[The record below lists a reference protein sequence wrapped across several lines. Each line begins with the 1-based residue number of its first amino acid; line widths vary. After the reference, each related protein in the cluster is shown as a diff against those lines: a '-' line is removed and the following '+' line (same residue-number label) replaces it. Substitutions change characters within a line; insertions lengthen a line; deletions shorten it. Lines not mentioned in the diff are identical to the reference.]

1 MLKQRTL
8 SNSIRASGV
17 GLHSGEKVNMT
28 LRPAAK
34 DTGIIF
40 RRLDIEPIQQIPA
53 RAESVIDTMLGTT
66 IAKKNASVMTVEHIL
81 AAFAG
86 LGIDNAL
93 IDLDGPE
100 VPIMDGSSASFIFL
114 IESAGIEEQNASK
127 KFLRIKKKIRVEDG
141 DKFAEFKPY
150 NGYRISFEIDF
161 DHPMIKSKLTKLSV
175 DFSTLTFLKEIS
187 RARTFG
193 FLKEIE
199 TLRSKNLAL
208 GGSLDNAIVF
218 DDYRILNQD
227 GLRYQDELVR
237 HKILDVVGDLYL
249 MGHILVGE
257 FNGYKSGHELN
268 NKLILKLYT
277 DQTAW
282 EEIEESEITDIPI
295 SYWTS
300 SALGR
305 T

>member
-1 MLKQRTL
+1 MR
-8 SNSIRASGV
+8 
-17 GLHSGEKVNMT
+17 
-28 LRPAAK
+28 
-34 DTGIIF
+34 
-40 RRLDIEPIQQIPA
+40 
-53 RAESVIDTMLGTT
+53 
-66 IAKKNASVMTVEHIL
+66 
-81 AAFAG
+81 
-86 LGIDNAL
+86 L

-127 KFLRIKKKIRVEDG
+127 KFLRIKKKVRVEEG
-141 DKFAEFKPY
+141 EKFAEFKPY

-193 FLKEIE
+193 FIKDVE
-199 TLRSKNLAL
+199 TLRSNNLAL
-208 GGSLDNAIVF
+208 GGSLDNAIVL

-282 EEIEESEITDIPI
+282 EEIKESEIKDIPI

-300 SALGR
+300 TLGS

>member
-53 RAESVIDTMLGTT
+53 LAKSVIDTMLGTT

-93 IDLDGPE
+93 VDLDGPE

-141 DKFAEFKPY
+141 EKFAEFKPY

-300 SALGR
+300 ALGR

>member
-8 SNSIRASGV
+8 SNSVRASGV
-17 GLHSGEKVNMT
+17 GLHTGEKVNMT

-34 DTGIIF
+34 NSGIIF
-40 RRLDIEPIQQIPA
+40 RRLDVKPLQHIPA
-53 RAESVIDTMLGTT
+53 LAENVTDTILGTT
-66 IAKKNASVMTVEHIL
+66 ISKKNASVMTVEHIL

-127 KFLRIKKKIRVEDG
+127 KFLRIKKKVRVEEG
-141 DKFAEFKPY
+141 EKFAEFKPY
-150 NGYRISFEIDF
+150 KGYRISFEIDF
-161 DHPMIKSKLTKLSV
+161 DHPMIKSKLTKLSI

-193 FLKEIE
+193 FIKDVE
-199 TLRSKNLAL
+199 TLRSNNLAL
-208 GGSLDNAIVF
+208 GGSLDNAIVL

-227 GLRYQDELVR
+227 GLRYHDELVR

-268 NKLILKLYT
+268 NKLILKLYR

-282 EEIEESEITDIPI
+282 EEIKESEINDIPI

-300 SALGR
+300 TLGS

>member
-127 KFLRIKKKIRVEDG
+127 KFLKIKKKIRVEDG
-141 DKFAEFKPY
+141 EKFAEFKPY

>member
-8 SNSIRASGV
+8 SNSVRASGV
-17 GLHSGEKVNMT
+17 GLHTGEKVNMT
-28 LRPAAK
+28 LRPAAMNS
-34 DTGIIF
+34 GIIF
-40 RRLDIEPIQQIPA
+40 RRLDVKPLQNIPA
-53 RAESVIDTMLGTT
+53 LAENVTDTMLGTT
-66 IAKKNASVMTVEHIL
+66 ISKKNASVMTVEHIL

-127 KFLRIKKKIRVEDG
+127 KFLRIKKKVRVEKG
-141 DKFAEFKPY
+141 EKFAEFKPY
-150 NGYRISFEIDF
+150 KGYRISFEIEF

-193 FLKEIE
+193 FIKDVE
-199 TLRSKNLAL
+199 TLRSNNLAL
-208 GGSLDNAIVF
+208 GGSLDNAIVL

-237 HKILDVVGDLYL
+237 HKILDGVGALYL
-249 MGHILVGE
+249 LGDRLVGE

-282 EEIEESEITDIPI
+282 EEIKESEIKDIPI

-300 SALGR
+300 TLGS

>member
-1 MLKQRTL
+1 VLKQRTL

-53 RAESVIDTMLGTT
+53 LAKNVIDTMLGTT

-127 KFLRIKKKIRVEDG
+127 KFLRIKKNIRVEDG
-141 DKFAEFKPY
+141 EKFAEFKPY

-300 SALGR
+300 ALGR

>member
-1 MLKQRTL
+1 VLKQRTL

-141 DKFAEFKPY
+141 EKFAEFKPY

-300 SALGR
+300 ALGR

>member
-8 SNSIRASGV
+8 SNSIKASGV

-141 DKFAEFKPY
+141 EKFAEFKPY

>member
-1 MLKQRTL
+1 VLKQRTL

-40 RRLDIEPIQQIPA
+40 RRLDLEPIQQIPA
-53 RAESVIDTMLGTT
+53 LAKSVIDTMLGTT

-127 KFLRIKKKIRVEDG
+127 KFLRIKKNIRVEDG
-141 DKFAEFKPY
+141 EKFAEFKPY

-300 SALGR
+300 ALGR

>member
-1 MLKQRTL
+1 LLKQRTL

-17 GLHSGEKVNMT
+17 GLHSGEKINMT

-114 IESAGIEEQNASK
+114 IESAGIEEQDASK

-141 DKFAEFKPY
+141 EKFAEFKPY

-295 SYWTS
+295 SYWTP
-300 SALGR
+300 ALGR

>member
-53 RAESVIDTMLGTT
+53 LAKSVIDTMLGTT

-114 IESAGIEEQNASK
+114 IESAGIEGQNASK
-127 KFLRIKKKIRVEDG
+127 KFLRIKKNIRVEDG
-141 DKFAEFKPY
+141 EKFAEFKPY

-249 MGHILVGE
+249 MGHILEGE

-300 SALGR
+300 ALGR

>member
-1 MLKQRTL
+1 M

-17 GLHSGEKVNMT
+17 GLHSGEKINMT

-114 IESAGIEEQNASK
+114 IESAGIEEQDASK

-141 DKFAEFKPY
+141 EKFAEFKPY

-295 SYWTS
+295 SYWTP
-300 SALGR
+300 ALGR

>member
-1 MLKQRTL
+1 VLKQRTL
-8 SNSIRASGV
+8 SNSVRASGV
-17 GLHSGEKVNMT
+17 GLHTGEKVNMT

-34 DTGIIF
+34 NSGIIF
-40 RRLDIEPIQQIPA
+40 RRLDVKPLQHIPA
-53 RAESVIDTMLGTT
+53 LAENVTDTILGTT
-66 IAKKNASVMTVEHIL
+66 ISKKNASVMTVEHIL

-127 KFLRIKKKIRVEDG
+127 KFLRIKKKVRVEEG
-141 DKFAEFKPY
+141 EKFAELKPY
-150 NGYRISFEIDF
+150 EGYRISFEIDF
-161 DHPMIKSKLTKLSV
+161 DHPMIKSKLTKLSI

-193 FLKEIE
+193 FIKDVE
-199 TLRSKNLAL
+199 TLRSNNLAL
-208 GGSLDNAIVF
+208 GGSLDNAIVL

-227 GLRYQDELVR
+227 GLRYHDELVR

-268 NKLILKLYT
+268 NKLILKLYR

-282 EEIEESEITDIPI
+282 EEIKESEINDIPI

-300 SALGR
+300 TLGS

>member
-8 SNSIRASGV
+8 SNSIKASGV

-53 RAESVIDTMLGTT
+53 LAKSVIDTMLGTT
-66 IAKKNASVMTVEHIL
+66 IAKKNASVMTVEHLL

-127 KFLRIKKKIRVEDG
+127 KFLRIKKNIRVEDG
-141 DKFAEFKPY
+141 EKFAEFKPY

>member
-53 RAESVIDTMLGTT
+53 LAKSVIDTMLGTT
-66 IAKKNASVMTVEHIL
+66 IAKKNASVMTVEHLL

-141 DKFAEFKPY
+141 EKFAEFKPY

-300 SALGR
+300 ALGR

>member
-1 MLKQRTL
+1 VLKQRTL

-53 RAESVIDTMLGTT
+53 LAKSVIDTMLGTT

-141 DKFAEFKPY
+141 EKFAEFKPY

-300 SALGR
+300 ALGR

>member
-8 SNSIRASGV
+8 SNSVKASGV

-53 RAESVIDTMLGTT
+53 LAESVIDTILGTT

-93 IDLDGPE
+93 VDLDGPE

-127 KFLRIKKKIRVEDG
+127 KFLRIKEKIRVEDG
-141 DKFAEFKPY
+141 EKFAEFKPY

-161 DHPMIKSKLTKLSV
+161 DHPLIKSKLTKLSV

-208 GGSLDNAIVF
+208 GGSLDNAIVL

-268 NKLILKLYT
+268 NKLILKLYK

-300 SALGR
+300 ALGR

>member
-8 SNSIRASGV
+8 SSSVRASGV

-28 LRPAAK
+28 LRPGAK
-34 DTGIIF
+34 NTGIIF
-40 RRLDIEPIQQIPA
+40 RRLDTESVQRIPA
-53 RAESVIDTMLGTT
+53 IAENVTDTILGTT
-66 IAKKNASVMTVEHIL
+66 ISKKNVSVMTVEHIL

-114 IESAGIEEQNASK
+114 IESAGIEEQNTSK
-127 KFLRIKKKIRVEDG
+127 KFLRIKKKIRVRDG
-141 DKFAEFKPY
+141 EKYAEFKPY

-199 TLRSKNLAL
+199 TLRSNNLAL
-208 GGSLDNAIVF
+208 GGSLDNAIVL

-268 NKLILKLYT
+268 NKLILKLYA
-277 DQTAW
+277 DQDAW
-282 EEIEESEITDIPI
+282 EEIKESEITDIPI

-300 SALGR
+300 TLGR